1 MGWKAR
7 QHWWSSTFAAVWT
20 FVKYNLVG
28 TSGMAIVHMYF
39 GRMVPPNSPN
49 SPNSPKL
56 LHAQGV
62 SKCMRLICC
71 HVLIDAPE
79 NLPNLEHFPHW
90 WQLLFIAIKSTKALK
105 NTKNLSSQYIRFY
118 HHSLIILFSFMLQT
132 YLFDSRNP
140 QKQVLVLSW
149 HYNWHTVW
157 RGGCS
162 AVPHKALHGAVIQ
175 GRAPARAA

>member
-20 FVKYNLVG
+20 FPVKYDLVG

-39 GRMVPPNSPN
+39 GRMVPQN

-62 SKCMRLICC
+62 SKCMLSICY

-79 NLPNLEHFPHW
+79 NLPKSEHFPHW
-90 WQLLFIAIKSTKALK
+90 WQLWSIAIKSTKALK
-105 NTKNLSSQYIRFY
+105 NTKNLSYHYIRIY
-118 HHSLIILFSFMLQT
+118 NHSLMILFSFMLQT

-140 QKQVLVLSW
+140 QKQASSSFLIL
-149 HYNWHTVW
+149 
-157 RGGCS
+157 
-162 AVPHKALHGAVIQ
+162 
-175 GRAPARAA
+175 